1 MDFIKIVILALLISI
16 SNEGSC
22 STTTIVEKYT
32 DCRDKKPHDER
43 NNVCC
48 YLKGTSS
55 NGEIK
60 RCVELRRVDI
70 DGKDTFKKTK
80 ESIKSG
86 AYDYWLLSNY
96 TGFEEYRGNM
106 TISEIDSL
114 RCNDAPILKL
124 FGSFA
129 ILLLLFLY

>member
-1 MDFIKIVILALLISI
+1 MVFIKFLILALLISI
-16 SNEGSC
+16 SYEGSC
-22 STTTIVEKYT
+22 SITTIVEKYT
-32 DCRDKKPHDER
+32 DCRDKKPYDER

-70 DGKDTFKKTK
+70 DGDKFKETK
-80 ESIKSG
+80 ESIRSG
-86 AYDYWLLSNY
+86 AYDYWLFSNY
-96 TGFEEYRGNM
+96 TGFEEYNGNM

-124 FGSFA
+124 FGLFA
-129 ILLLLFLY
+129 ILLLLLY

>member
-1 MDFIKIVILALLISI
+1 MDFIKILILALLISI

-22 STTTIVEKYT
+22 SITTIVEKYT

-86 AYDYWLLSNY
+86 TYDYWLLSNY
-96 TGFEEYRGNM
+96 TGFEEYNGNM
-106 TISEIDSL
+106 TISEIDSI

-129 ILLLLFLY
+129 ILLLFLY